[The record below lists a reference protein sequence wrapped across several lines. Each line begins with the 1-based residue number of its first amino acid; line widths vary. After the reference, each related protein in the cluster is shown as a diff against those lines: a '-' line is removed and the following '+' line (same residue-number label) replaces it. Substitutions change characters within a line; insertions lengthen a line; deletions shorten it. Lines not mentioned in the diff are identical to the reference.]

1 MFETYTVKKGDCL
14 WNIAKSRYD
23 DALFWPSLY
32 SFNNWAAANHI
43 QHAGFITDPNL
54 IYPGRKILL
63 PDLDMTLLRP
73 ILNAPKLAAAIR
85 RADAR
90 AAGKPATPAFT
101 AEPLVLSP
109 AQVAH
114 DKRTNPAA
122 YLGFKP
128 FLAFEYDFDD
138 LPPTTYDA
146 PGFTAE
152 IKWSGKAIMQPIHDT
167 ALITL
172 SNHGAMLAHEFK
184 ANNAFGDFAAKP
196 SIAWKPGDKHPAFAC
211 DLTRAG
217 HGPIPEIAIE
227 TDAEGPKFVL
237 TWKPFTGRFQGYEF
251 LAVAS
256 AEITIKPKDVTG
268 QSSNAAHNANGS
280 VSASQQPSRLALN
293 RAATGSIPAPQ
304 QSARLAM
311 NRAAT
316 GSIPGPHRSIIA
328 SNPMHLHIPTM
339 GPTGMAPLVGA
350 TMIGGIMAFIAANPE
365 VLIGAAAL

>member
-1 MFETYTVKKGDCL
+1 MFETYTVKRGDCL
-14 WNIAKSRYD
+14 WNIARSRYD

-54 IYPGRKILL
+54 IYPGQKILL

-109 AQVAH
+109 AQVAR
-114 DKRTNPAA
+114 DKRANPAA

-138 LPPTTYDA
+138 LPLTTYVA

-152 IKWSGKAIMQPIHDT
+152 IEWSGKAIMQPIHDT

-172 SNHGAMLAHEFK
+172 SNHGAMLAHEFR

-196 SIAWKPGDKHPAFAC
+196 SIAWKPGDKHLAFAC

-237 TWKPFTGRFQGYEF
+237 TWKLIHGCFQGYDF
-251 LAVAS
+251 VASAS
-256 AEITIKPKDVTG
+256 AEITIKPK
-268 QSSNAAHNANGS
+268 
-280 VSASQQPSRLALN
+280 ASGPTTAPKN
-293 RAATGSIPAPQ
+293 FVSIPQAPTNVANV
-304 QSARLAM
+304 SPKTFTA
-311 NRAAT
+311 
-316 GSIPGPHRSIIA
+316 IPGRKPTQIA
-328 SNPMHLHIPTM
+328 SNPRHFEWPKIKPK
-339 GPTGMAPLVGA
+339 GIAPLVGG
-350 TMIGGIMAFIAANPE
+350 TVIGGILAFIIANPE
-365 VLIGAAAL
+365 WLALAVVA

>member
-14 WNIAKSRYD
+14 WNIARSRYD

-54 IYPGRKILL
+54 IYPGQKILL
-63 PDLDMTLLRP
+63 PDLDVTLLRP

-109 AQVAH
+109 AQVARN
-114 DKRTNPAA
+114 KRANPAA

-138 LPPTTYDA
+138 LPPTTYVA

-152 IKWSGKAIMQPIHDT
+152 IKWSGNAIMQPVHDT

-184 ANNAFGDFAAKP
+184 ANNAFGDFATKP
-196 SIAWKPGDKHPAFAC
+196 SVAWKPGDKHPAFAC

-217 HGPIPEIAIE
+217 HGPIPEIAVE
-227 TDAEGPKFVL
+227 NDAEGPKFVL
-237 TWKPFTGRFQGYEF
+237 TWKLIHGCFQGYDF
-251 LAVAS
+251 VASAS
-256 AEITIKPKDVTG
+256 AEITIKPKETG
-268 QSSNAAHNANGS
+268 GTPNSTNS
-280 VSASQQPSRLALN
+280 PISRN
-293 RAATGSIPAPQ
+293 VGSIPSKPTTTIASAAPR
-304 QSARLAM
+304 SVGM
-311 NRAAT
+311 
-316 GSIPGPHRSIIA
+316 IPRQRHSLIA
-328 SNPMHLHIPTM
+328 SNPHHFSWPKVKPS
-339 GPTGMAPLVGA
+339 GVAPLVGG
-350 TMIGGIMAFIAANPE
+350 TMIGGILAFIIANPE
-365 VLIGAAAL
+365 WLALAVVA

>member
-32 SFNNWAAANHI
+32 SFNNWAAANRI

-54 IYPGRKILL
+54 IYPGEKILL

-109 AQVAH
+109 AQVAR
-114 DKRTNPAA
+114 DQRANPAA

-138 LPPTTYDA
+138 LPPTTFDA
-146 PGFTAE
+146 PGFSAE
-152 IKWSGKAIMQPIHDT
+152 IKWSGKAIMQQVHSSS
-167 ALITL
+167 LITL
-172 SNHGAMLAHEFK
+172 SNHGAMLAYEFK
-184 ANNAFGDFAAKP
+184 ANNAFGDFVAKP

-237 TWKPFTGRFQGYEF
+237 TWKLIHGCFKGYDF
-251 LAVAS
+251 VAS
-256 AEITIKPKDVTG
+256 ASVEITIKPKESGGT
-268 QSSNAAHNANGS
+268 SSGRRAMGS
-280 VSASQQPSRLALN
+280 IPKPSQTMPSASPRIAL
-293 RAATGSIPAPQ
+293 GSIPAPSQ
-304 QSARLAM
+304 
-311 NRAAT
+311 T
-316 GSIPGPHRSIIA
+316 IIA
-328 SNPMHLHIPTM
+328 SNPMHMHIPTM
-339 GPTGMAPLVGA
+339 SPSGMAPIVGA
-350 TMIGGIMAFIAANPE
+350 TMLTGILAYIISNPE
-365 VLIGAAAL
+365 ILAGAAAF

>member
-32 SFNNWAAANHI
+32 SFNNWAAANRI

-54 IYPGRKILL
+54 IYPGQKILL

-109 AQVAH
+109 AQVAR
-114 DKRTNPAA
+114 DKRANPAA
-122 YLGFKP
+122 YLGFEP
-128 FLAFEYDFDD
+128 FFAFEYDFDD

-152 IKWSGKAIMQPIHDT
+152 IKWSGKAIMQPVHDT
-167 ALITL
+167 ALVTL

-217 HGPIPEIAIE
+217 HGPIPEIAVE
-227 TDAEGPKFVL
+227 GDAEGPKFVL
-237 TWKPFTGRFQGYEF
+237 TWKLIHGCFKGYDF
-251 LAVAS
+251 IASAS
-256 AEITIKPKDVTG
+256 AEITIKPKETG
-268 QSSNAAHNANGS
+268 GTSSG
-280 VSASQQPSRLALN
+280 R
-293 RAATGSIPAPQ
+293 RAMGSIPKPSQRMPVASPRI
-304 QSARLAM
+304 AL
-311 NRAAT
+311 
-316 GSIPGPHRSIIA
+316 GSIPNPSRAIIA
-328 SNPMHLHIPTM
+328 SNPMHLHIPTIR
-339 GPTGMAPLVGA
+339 PSGMVPLVGA
-350 TMIGGIMAFIAANPE
+350 TMIGGLMAFIIANPE
-365 VLIGAAAL
+365 ILLVAAVA

>member
-109 AQVAH
+109 AQVSH
-114 DKRTNPAA
+114 DKRANPAA

-138 LPPTTYDA
+138 LPPTTYTA
-146 PGFTAE
+146 PGFTAK

-172 SNHGAMLAHEFK
+172 SNHGAMVAHEFK
-184 ANNAFGDFAAKP
+184 ANNAFGHFAAKP

-211 DLTRAG
+211 DFTRAG

-227 TDAEGPKFVL
+227 PDAEGPKFVL
-237 TWKPFTGRFQGYEF
+237 TWKLIHGRFQGYDF
-251 LAVAS
+251 IASAS
-256 AEITIKPKDVTG
+256 AEITIKPKVNG
-268 QSSNAAHNANGS
+268 QPNTPN
-280 VSASQQPSRLALN
+280 SRSTPIN
-293 RAATGSIPAPQ
+293 IGSISSPPATIAKSTPI
-304 QSARLAM
+304 
-311 NRAAT
+311 NI
-316 GSIPGPHRSIIA
+316 GSIHRRKQILIA
-328 SNPMHLHIPTM
+328 SNPRHLEWPKVRSS
-339 GPTGMAPLVGA
+339 GVAPLVG
-350 TMIGGIMAFIAANPE
+350 TSLVGGFLLYLSANPE
-365 VLIGAAAL
+365 WLLIAVAG